1 MSEEQTLAE
10 ELRRAREGRGESLA
24 QVHQRTGIGA
34 KVLQA
39 LEEGDL
45 EAIEVVYMR
54 LAVVHYAGYLG
65 LDGNALAQRLGGREA
80 MRRPPARTLSEGGGP
95 VFGGGLLKW
104 VLAGAIAVLL
114 AVVYLL
120 NRGGGDPAPQAAPV
134 PEAPASRE
142 APSVWDQAD
151 VVSTEPVDSAEP
163 VEAGRP
169 AEAGPGDRAAPD
181 ISGTALEGGP
191 DESAAA
197 DDLAEAGP
205 PEEVPAAGS
214 TEAAPAADT
223 PAIAPMVLQAEV
235 LDTVWVQVGW
245 DGADSVMET
254 IVGGEQRTW
263 TAERFFEVH
272 VGRSRNIRFR
282 FQGQLLGE
290 GLLDKPDRTLRF
302 RVSAGGYQLL
312 GPDLQP
318 IAPVTEFKPER
329 TESSQ
334 PGVR

>member
-1 MSEEQTLAE
+1 MSEELTLAE
-10 ELRRAREGRGESLA
+10 ELRRAREGRGESLD
-24 QVHQRTGIGA
+24 QVHQRTGIGE

-45 EAIEVVYMR
+45 EALEVVYMR
-54 LAVVHYAGYLG
+54 LAVVHYGSYLG
-65 LDGNALAQRLGGREA
+65 LDGNALAQRLGGRQA
-80 MRRPPARTLSEGGGP
+80 MRRPPARTLSGGVGP
-95 VFGGGLLKW
+95 LFGAGLLKW

-114 AVVYLL
+114 GVVYLL
-120 NRGGGDPAPQAAPV
+120 NRGEGDPAPQAAPV
-134 PEAPASRE
+134 PEEAPASRE
-142 APSVWDQAD
+142 ALSVWDQAGG
-151 VVSTEPVDSAEP
+151 VDSAEP
-163 VEAGRP
+163 GRP
-169 AEAGPGDRAAPD
+169 AEAGPGDRTAPD
-181 ISGTALEGGP
+181 ISGTALEGGL
-191 DESAAA
+191 DESAAP

-214 TEAAPAADT
+214 TGAVAAGDVAAS
-223 PAIAPMVLQAEV
+223 APMVLQAEV

-245 DGADSVMET
+245 DGVDSVMET
-254 IVGGEQRTW
+254 ITGGEQRTW

-290 GLLDKPDRTLRF
+290 GLLGKPDRTLRF

>member
-1 MSEEQTLAE
+1 MSEELTLAE
-10 ELRRAREGRGESLA
+10 EWRRAREGRGESLD
-24 QVHQRTGIGA
+24 QVHQRTGIGE

-45 EAIEVVYMR
+45 EALEVVYMR
-54 LAVVHYAGYLG
+54 LAVVHYGSYLG
-65 LDGNALAQRLGGREA
+65 LDGNALAQRLGGRQA
-80 MRRPPARTLSEGGGP
+80 MRRPPARTLSGGGGP
-95 VFGGGLLKW
+95 LFGAGLLKW

-114 AVVYLL
+114 GVVYLL
-120 NRGGGDPAPQAAPV
+120 NRGEGDPAPQAAPV
-134 PEAPASRE
+134 PEEAPASRE
-142 APSVWDQAD
+142 ALSVWDQAGGG
-151 VVSTEPVDSAEP
+151 DSAEP
-163 VEAGRP
+163 GRP
-169 AEAGPGDRAAPD
+169 AEAGPGDRTAPD
-181 ISGTALEGGP
+181 ISGTALEGGL
-191 DESAAA
+191 DESAAP

-214 TEAAPAADT
+214 TGAVAAGDVAAS
-223 PAIAPMVLQAEV
+223 APMVLQAEV

-245 DGADSVMET
+245 DGVDSVMET
-254 IVGGEQRTW
+254 ITGGEQRTW

-272 VGRSRNIRFR
+272 VGRAQNIRFR

-290 GLLDKPDRTLRF
+290 GRLGEPDRTLRF

-318 IAPVTEFKPER
+318 IAPVSEFNPER